1 MVVES
6 DIIVDGATINGDVVD
21 DSFGEETDGCGCS
34 TAIREDSERMTTI
47 LLICLFYSFETI

>member
-21 DSFGEETDGCGCS
+21 DSFGEEIDGCGCS
-34 TAIREDSERMTTI
+34 TAIREDSGEDDDNSSDMSF
-47 LLICLFYSFETI
+47 LFF